1 MWWHPPTPMAQA
13 SILDC
18 FGPFRGLLGRQH
30 RKLCATAGFPMARL
44 LFRMQ
49 RKPEQE
55 PTGLFGHEQEQTDTM
70 DPKGQVGPTGADA
83 GFRFGQTC
91 FDKKKKTQATRPVLA
106 LTPVRC
112 HAGGGTR
119 ARREHVSL
127 PPSRTLAIRAIE
139 TKRGHS
145 PIPARFCV
153 TPQWTEGW

>member
-91 FDKKKKTQATRPVLA
+91 FDKKKDASNSARAGADAGSMSCRRGYPC
-106 LTPVRC
+106 TP
-112 HAGGGTR
+112 R
-119 ARREHVSL
+119 ARQS
-127 PPSRTLAIRAIE
+127 STITDASY
-139 TKRGHS
+139 TGHCNQKGSFTYTSSVLRNS
-145 PIPARFCV
+145 PV
-153 TPQWTEGW
+153 D